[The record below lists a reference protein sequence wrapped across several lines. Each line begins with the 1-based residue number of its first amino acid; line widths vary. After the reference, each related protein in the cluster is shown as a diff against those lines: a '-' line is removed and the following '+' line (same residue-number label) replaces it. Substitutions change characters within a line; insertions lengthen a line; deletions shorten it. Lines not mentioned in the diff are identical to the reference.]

1 MPAEPALD
9 PTALGRRI
17 ASLRHAHAWSQRRLA
32 EAAGVSHGYIALLEL
47 GRLPSPGKFRLDA
60 VARALNLRTSD
71 TLTAPSL
78 PDDDDESAISAVG
91 GAADPPTIARQAV
104 PTVEP
109 NVVVDSNVIRRVAVS
124 TPSRDAAPGSA
135 IANEPEA
142 PRAHTLGPD
151 SDKLAAATSHSD
163 PDPRFTPTSR
173 TISPPSDPIA
183 SNVLGRLEQLRAGG
197 ARPLPVFRWGACGD
211 PRDQE
216 SGPDPDRLEYPPPG
230 RETLIG
236 PTGFGVVVKG
246 DSMAGRGIFDG
257 DLVWVNPDRPY
268 AVGKVVLALVTDVG
282 GEPAGMVVKTFART
296 EVGDCLLSE
305 TAAGRSPVVC
315 REFKVIGP
323 VVGITSWRLPN

>member
-1 MPAEPALD
+1 MHPDSPSLD
-9 PTALGRRI
+9 AGALGQRI
-17 ASLRHAHAWSQRRLA
+17 AALRREYGWSQRRLA

-71 TLTAPSL
+71 ALA
-78 PDDDDESAISAVG
+78 
-91 GAADPPTIARQAV
+91 
-104 PTVEP
+104 
-109 NVVVDSNVIRRVAVS
+109 
-124 TPSRDAAPGSA
+124 SA
-135 IANEPEA
+135 IAAERPTAPPEPTPE
-142 PRAHTLGPD
+142 G
-151 SDKLAAATSHSD
+151 AAARETLTRE
-163 PDPRFTPTSR
+163 PLRGQQAQP
-173 TISPPSDPIA
+173 PPSRVAAPSARNGAFADA
-183 SNVLGRLEQLRAGG
+183 DGNAGNVLGNIEHLRPVG

-216 SGPDPDRLEYPPPG
+216 SPPDPDRLEYPPPG

-236 PTGFGVVVKG
+236 PSGFGVVVKG
-246 DSMAGRGIFDG
+246 ESMAGRGIYDG
-257 DLVWVNPDRPY
+257 DVVWVNPDRPY
-268 AVGKVVLALVTDVG
+268 AVGKVVLALVSDVG
-282 GEPAGMVVKTFART
+282 GESGMVVKTFART